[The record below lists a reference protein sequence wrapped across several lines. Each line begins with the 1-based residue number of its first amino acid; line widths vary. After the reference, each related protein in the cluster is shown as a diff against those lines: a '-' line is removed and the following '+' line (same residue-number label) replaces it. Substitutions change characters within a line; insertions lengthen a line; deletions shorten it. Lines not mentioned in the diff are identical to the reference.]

1 MRLLIVGR
9 LNGQITTAV
18 KMAMSAG
25 AKVSHVETCLAATN
39 ALRAGQGADLLM
51 VDYELDIAG
60 LIAANELERIHVPV
74 VACGVNP
81 NPDKA
86 AAAIRAGA
94 KEFIPLPPDAEL
106 IAAVLAAVADDE
118 RPMVTRDTAMQH
130 MLKMADQVAPSDASI
145 LITGESGVGK
155 EVMARYLHQ
164 KSRRADRPFISV
176 NCAAIPENLLESEL
190 FGHEK
195 GAFTGAV
202 ARRIGKF
209 EEANGGTLLLDEISE
224 MDVRLQAK
232 LLRAIQE
239 REIDRVGGSK
249 PVRIDIRIL
258 ATSNRDLM
266 QAVKAGTF
274 REDLLYRLNVMN
286 LRLPALRERPNDI
299 LALAEHF
306 AKKYAASNGIP
317 GRPLSAEA
325 RRRLVAHRWPG
336 NVRELEN
343 AMHRAVLLSAGSEI
357 DEDSIRLPDG
367 QPLQPGAGTAA
378 ASAVAAMAVNRAAQV
393 ASSAYGDLSQFVGQ
407 TVAEVEQ
414 KLIIDTLSHCLGNRT
429 HAATILGISIRT
441 LRNKL
446 KEYSELGVP
455 IPAPQAGMGAAS
467 AA

>member
-9 LNGQITTAV
+9 LNGQMTTAA
-18 KMAMSAG
+18 KMAMTAG
-25 AKVSHVETCLAATN
+25 AKVAHVETCSAATN

-51 VDYELDIAG
+51 VDYELDIG
-60 LIAANELERIHVPV
+60 SLIAANEAERITVPV

-81 NPDKA
+81 DPDKA

-118 RPMVTRDTAMQH
+118 RPMVTRDPAMELA
-130 MLKMADQVAPSDASI
+130 LKLAEQVAPSEASI

-155 EVMARYLHQ
+155 EVMARFLHK
-164 KSRRADRPFISV
+164 KSRRAERPFISV

-224 MDVRLQAK
+224 MDARLQAK

-239 REIDRVGGSK
+239 REIDRVGGAK
-249 PVRIDIRIL
+249 PVKVDIRIL
-258 ATSNRDLM
+258 ATSNRDLA
-266 QAVKAGTF
+266 QAVRQGTF
-274 REDLLYRLNVMN
+274 REDLLYRLNVVN
-286 LRLPALRERPNDI
+286 LRIPALRERPGDI
-299 LALAEHF
+299 LALADHF
-306 AKKYAASNGIP
+306 AKKYAAANGVAE
-317 GRPLSAEA
+317 RPISAEA
-325 RRRLVAHRWPG
+325 RRRLLSHRWPG

-343 AMHRAVLLSAGSEI
+343 AMHRAVLLSAGPEI
-357 DEDSIRLPDG
+357 DDESIRLPDG
-367 QPLQPGAGTAA
+367 QPLNAAPASDAAANAAARAAQAAGTANYGEANLA
-378 ASAVAAMAVNRAAQV
+378 A
-393 ASSAYGDLSQFVGQ
+393 FVGQ
-407 TVAEVEQ
+407 TVAVVEQ
-414 KLIIDTLSHCLGNRT
+414 KLILDTLTHCLGNRT
-429 HAATILGISIRT
+429 HAANILGISIRT

-446 KEYSELGVP
+446 KEYSEAGLA
-455 IPAPQAGMGAAS
+455 IPAPQAGLGQS